1 MRGPHGDPI
10 PMVKPLPSESR
21 NVLRPTCDPVFF
33 KRW

>member
-10 PMVKPLPSESR
+10 PMVESVPSESR
-21 NVLRPTCDPVFF
+21 NVLCPACDPVFF